1 MTNTTP
7 RTGIDE
13 ERVAGM
19 VARAIEH
26 HRAHIRRQVAE
37 EIATAIT
44 EIIGG
49 YPDNGATRPKRE
61 RGAHLNDAEW
71 AAHIARQIGATGA

>member
-19 VARAIEH
+19 VARAIEP